1 MAVDVGS
8 AVGYLDLDISGFLA
22 GLKSAQSEADSATR
36 NMATTIGNNIQGVGK
51 SLTTAGKTL
60 TATVTTPVVGLGTAI
75 VKTSADFESSMSK
88 VSAIS
93 GATGSDLDTLKDKA
107 REMGAKTKFSA
118 TESAEAFQYMA
129 MAGWKT
135 QDMIDGID
143 GIMNL
148 AAADGLDLATTS
160 DIVTDALTAF
170 GLSASDSAHFADVL
184 AKASSSANTNVTMLG
199 ESFKYA
205 APVAGALGY
214 SAEDTAIA
222 LGLMANSGIKASQG
236 GTALRTMLT
245 NLAKPTDDIAA
256 AMDYL
261 GISLENSDGSMKS
274 LMEVMRNLRS
284 SFGQCKMPMDE
295 FQKQL
300 DDINTA
306 YESGEMTE
314 KQYNDA
320 LADLTEKAY
329 GAEGALKAKYAA
341 TIAGK
346 EGMSGLLAIVGAADS
361 DFDGLAD
368 SIYNADGAA
377 EQMANTMLGNLSGQ
391 ITILMSSLQELAL
404 QFGEIVLPYVKKFV
418 DKIQEL
424 VTKFQELSPEQ
435 KDQIVKWA
443 ALAAA
448 VGPVLLVV
456 GKLLTSVGSIVTTFG
471 KIPGAIGKAKSG
483 FAALTTGVKNLHEG
497 FVLAKAGFPALGGEA
512 SKLGAALGGVTAPMV
527 AIVAAIAVLIGAFA
541 TLWKTNEGFRN
552 KMAGIWNGIKE
563 TVSGFC
569 DGIVERINALGFDF
583 ENITEVLKSIWFGF
597 CDLLAPVFEG
607 AFQSI
612 ANIIE
617 SVLGVITG
625 ILDVFIGLFTGNW
638 EQMWTGVKEVFGSIW
653 DGMVSLFENFV
664 NTLTGILDAVCGW
677 FGTTWEETW
686 SSIKQFFVD
695 TWNGIVDFFAGIVDW
710 IVTGVS
716 NFVTS
721 VVTFFQELP
730 SNIVN
735 FITEAYNA
743 VVEWVTNMVSKAI
756 ELGSNFLNS
765 VVVFFEQLPYNI
777 GYVIGSVLGSIVK
790 WVTDMV
796 AKAKELG
803 QKFIEAVV
811 SFFQQLP
818 GKVSTFVTNTFNN
831 VKTWAANMIAK
842 AKEMATNFLN
852 SIVSFFKQLP
862 GKVLGFI
869 TTTLNNVKTWGT
881 NMVNTAKSA
890 ATNFLNNV
898 SNTIKQLPGKV
909 AGYMKQII
917 SNVTQ
922 WARDMGT
929 KAREGAQN
937 MFNNVKN
944 GLANLPS
951 TVLSIGKDIVQGL
964 WNGISDAAGWLYD
977 KVKSFAS
984 GILDGIKG
992 ALGINSPSRVMRDQV
1007 GKWLPPGI
1015 GEGFE
1020 AALPDT
1026 MKNIKEQFNA
1036 SIDKLRGKLHTL
1048 QVKGAKFVGGV
1059 DFDPGDFYGDS
1070 GEGFDYETMAWY
1082 LAEVLK
1088 KAPIQVPVNVEMKD
1102 GDVYM
1107 DKERVGRK
1115 VAPVVSR
1122 VVAQGTT

>member
-184 AKASSSANTNVTMLG
+184 AKASSSANTNVSMLG

-245 NLAKPTDDIAA
+245 NLADPTDDIAA

-261 GISLENSDGSMKS
+261 GISLENSDGSTES
-274 LMEVMRNLRS
+274 LMEVMQNLRS

-300 DDINTA
+300 DDINAA

-361 DFDGLAD
+361 DFDSLTD

-377 EQMANTMLGNLSGQ
+377 EQMANTMLDNLGGQ
-391 ITILMSSLQELAL
+391 VTILKSSLQELAL
-404 QFGEIVLPYVKKFV
+404 QFGEILLPYVKKFV

-424 VTKFQELSPEQ
+424 VTRFQELSPEQ
-435 KDQIVKWA
+435 KDQIVKWT

-483 FAALTTGVKNLHEG
+483 LAALTTGVKNLHEG

-512 SKLGAALGGVTAPMV
+512 SKLGAALGGVTAPMA

-552 KMAGIWNGIKE
+552 KMAGIWNSIKE

-607 AFQSI
+607 AFQNI
-612 ANIIE
+612 ANTIE

-638 EQMWTGVKEVFGSIW
+638 EQMWTGVKEVFESIW
-653 DGMVSLFENFV
+653 DGMASWFENFA

-686 SSIKQFFVD
+686 SSVKQFFVD
-695 TWNGIVDFFAGIVDW
+695 AWNGIADFFAGIIDW
-710 IVTGVS
+710 IVIGVS

-730 SNIVN
+730 SNIAN
-735 FITEAYNA
+735 FVTEAYNA
-743 VVEWVTNMVSKAI
+743 VVEWVTNMVSKAT
-756 ELGSNFLNS
+756 ELGS
-765 VVVFFEQLPYNI
+765 
-777 GYVIGSVLGSIVK
+777 
-790 WVTDMV
+790 
-796 AKAKELG
+796 
-803 QKFIEAVV
+803 
-811 SFFQQLP
+811 
-818 GKVSTFVTNTFNN
+818 
-831 VKTWAANMIAK
+831 
-842 AKEMATNFLN
+842 NFLN
-852 SIVSFFKQLP
+852 SIVSFFQQLP

-881 NMVNTAKSA
+881 NMVNTARSA
-890 ATNFLNNV
+890 ATDFLNNV

-909 AGYMKQII
+909 AEYMKQII

-929 KAREGAQN
+929 KAREGARN

-944 GLANLPS
+944 GLANLPR
-951 TVLSIGKDIVQGL
+951 TVLGIGKNIVQGL
-964 WNGISDAAGWLYD
+964 WNGISGAAGWLYD

-984 GILDGIKG
+984 GILSGIKS

-1036 SIDKLRGKLHTL
+1036 NIDKLRGKLHTL

-1059 DFDPGDFYGDS
+1059 DFDPGDFYSDGDK
-1070 GEGFDYETMAWY
+1070 GFDYEAMAWS